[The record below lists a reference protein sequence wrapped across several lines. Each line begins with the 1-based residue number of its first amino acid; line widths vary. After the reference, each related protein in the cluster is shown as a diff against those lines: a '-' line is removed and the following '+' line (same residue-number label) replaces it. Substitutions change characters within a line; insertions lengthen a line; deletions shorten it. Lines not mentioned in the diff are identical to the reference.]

1 MKEIYLLTTSIPSQY
16 GGGNKSM
23 FQRTK
28 YLEELGYDKINI
40 ITAGSYTNYENFL
53 NQEKKKEKISQKAFI
68 YNIYEMLNPTSF
80 SKVNDDDLRVDY
92 LNGEKF
98 DYSKYV
104 RDNTVYFYK
113 NIKTKS
119 FLGKKRSKVI
129 GEKIFFKHQKTF
141 KKPKIRVMTI
151 YDYKKDI
158 KVEWVFSFEQILK
171 KKIFKKISNDEIIK
185 VQ

>member
-98 DYSKYV
+98 DYSQYV
-104 RDNTVYFYK
+104 GDNTVCFYK
-113 NIKTKS
+113 D
-119 FLGKKRSKVI
+119 LKKKNLQIV

-141 KKPKIRVMTI
+141 EKPKIRVMTI